1 MVMKVCVLELLLV
14 PGAVDTKVTD
24 LWFFIPSYNHCSHV
38 SLMLSSALV
47 AQRAK
52 ISYLTNRVVRALSLS
67 ERSVEIR
74 PRLTRAL

>member
-1 MVMKVCVLELLLV
+1 MVVMVCVHELLLV

-24 LWFFIPSYNHCSHV
+24 LWSFIPSYNHCSHV
-38 SLMLSSALV
+38 PLMLSSASV

-67 ERSVEIR
+67 ERSVETR
-74 PRLTRAL
+74 PWLTRAF